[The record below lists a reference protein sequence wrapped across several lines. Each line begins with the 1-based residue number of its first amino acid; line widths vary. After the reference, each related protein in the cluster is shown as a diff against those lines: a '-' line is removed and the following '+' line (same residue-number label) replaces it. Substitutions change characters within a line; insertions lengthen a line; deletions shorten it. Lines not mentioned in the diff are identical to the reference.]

1 MTDTT
6 QRTRTLRTLTAAAG
20 AVALAMT
27 ASACADASD
36 DTRPEKRDF
45 ALAGTRL
52 TIDAADSSVVVRPAD
67 VKDVEVTRWFD
78 GWSVLGDS
86 PKATWSLN
94 GHTLKFRVTCQGLV
108 QNCSA
113 RHEVLVPRGVTVTV
127 NNGDGRVEASGFGT
141 PLTLT
146 TKDGS
151 VRVRDVTGPLELSS
165 GDGRIEA
172 TGLASRRVTA
182 HTSDGSLTLAFV
194 QAPDSVEAASGDGS
208 VRVALPEQS
217 YKVSA
222 SSGDGHVRIAVPRD
236 DSSHRTVTVRTSD
249 GSVNVVEADAG

>member
-6 QRTRTLRTLTAAAG
+6 QRKRILRTLAATAG

-27 ASACADASD
+27 VSACADSSD

-45 ALAGTRL
+45 ALDGTRL
-52 TIDAADSSVVVRPAD
+52 TIDAADSAVVVRPAD
-67 VKDVEVTRWFD
+67 VHDVEVTRWFD
-78 GWSVLGDS
+78 GWSVLGDT
-86 PKATWSLN
+86 PKATWSMD
-94 GHTLKFRVTCQGLV
+94 GHTLKFRVSCQGV
-108 QNCSA
+108 MQNCSA
-113 RHEVLVPRGVTVTV
+113 RHEVLVPRDVTVTV
-127 NNGDGRVEASGFGT
+127 TNGDGRVEASGFTT

-172 TGLASRRVTA
+172 TGLNSRRVTA

-194 QAPDSVEAASGDGS
+194 RAPDSVEARSGDGS
-208 VRVALPEQS
+208 VRVSLPKQG

-222 SSGDGHVRIAVPRD
+222 SSGDGHVRVDVPRD
-236 DSSHRTVTVRTSD
+236 DHSPRTVTVRTSD
-249 GSVNVVEADAG
+249 GSVNVVGADAG

>member
-1 MTDTT
+1 MTK
-6 QRTRTLRTLTAAAG
+6 RNGTLRTLTAAAG

-36 DTRPEKRDF
+36 DTRPEQRDF
-45 ALAGTRL
+45 ALSGSRL
-52 TIDAADSSVVVRPAD
+52 TIDAADSAVVVRPAD
-67 VKDVEVTRWFD
+67 VKTVKVTRWFD
-78 GWSVLGDS
+78 GWSVLGDT
-86 PKATWSLN
+86 PKATWSLD
-94 GHTLKFRVTCQGLV
+94 GHTLKFRVDCHGFMD
-108 QNCSA
+108 NCSA

-127 NNGDGRVEASGFGT
+127 TNGDGRVEASGFST

-151 VRVRDVTGPLELSS
+151 VRVRDVTGPLELST

-194 QAPDSVEAASGDGS
+194 QAPDSVEARSGDGA
-208 VRVALPEQS
+208 VRVSLPKQA
-217 YKVSA
+217 YRVSA
-222 SSGDGHVRIAVPRD
+222 RSGDGHVRVAVPRD
-236 DSSHRTVTVRTSD
+236 DSSPRTVTVRTSD
-249 GSVNVVEADAG
+249 GSVNVVEAPAG